1 MGAVTFKKFSV
12 VDAKSADVEAIINA
26 MDDGD
31 QHRIFAVG
39 PQICIV
45 EYTL

>member
-1 MGAVTFKKFSV
+1 MGSVTFKKFSI
-12 VDAKSADVEAIINA
+12 VDAKSADVETIINL

-31 QHRIFAVG
+31 VHKIFAIG
-39 PQICIV
+39 TQICIV